1 MFYENFQNL
10 FNQKWNKE
18 PETLI
23 IRSNIMCLK
32 CVQCGSKFPFYPPKN
47 KCEKCGGSLEYTI
60 SSPKN
65 RKINFSGKLRF
76 WRYRSLLPPVQHIVS
91 LGEGGTPLRK
101 AERLAERL
109 GLMELYLKD
118 ETRNSTNSFRDRAA
132 ALLTS
137 NAIDLKHDTLICAT
151 NGNLGASLAA
161 YSAKA
166 GLICHVIVPKFVDV
180 GKLAQMLV
188 YDAVIEEFGETVDDS
203 IRRAEALA
211 DETGWYQ
218 ATAELNPLVIEAQK
232 TIAYEVYEQF
242 DVPDW
247 FIVSMGGG
255 GTIYSIWKGFK
266 ELKQL
271 GITKGLPR
279 MIGVQPEGC
288 APIAK
293 TLLENRPEPTKIAK
307 PFTRA
312 LAVLV
317 TDPLQGE
324 LAIKAIKESK
334 GSTLTVSDS
343 EIFTA
348 ERQIAKLEGMFA
360 EPASSATIAA
370 LKKLIKKRKIS
381 KNDSVA
387 CLITG
392 SGLKA
397 TNVLQALTKK
407 QKTAGIGLEI
417 STKEKILRIISR
429 KDTYG
434 YDLWKKLGK
443 TMTRAAVY
451 QHLNELTEKGLIVG
465 YAKNG
470 KKFFKITQRGKKV
483 LRGIDALKL
492 LF

>member
-1 MFYENFQNL
+1 M
-10 FNQKWNKE
+10 
-18 PETLI
+18 
-23 IRSNIMCLK
+23 SLK
-32 CVQCGSKFPFYPPKN
+32 CVQCSSKSPFYPPKN
-47 KCEKCGGSLEYTI
+47 KCEKCGGSLEYAVDF
-60 SSPKN
+60 PKN
-65 RKINFSGKLRF
+65 RKIKFSGKLRF
-76 WRYRSLLPPVQHIVS
+76 WRYRSLLPPVQHVVS

-109 GLMELYLKD
+109 GLRELYLKD
-118 ETRNSTNSFRDRAA
+118 ETRNPTNSFRDRAA

-203 IRRAEALA
+203 IRKAEALA

-232 TIAYEVYEQF
+232 TIAYEAYEQF
-242 DVPDW
+242 GVPDW

-271 GITKGLPR
+271 GITKGLPK

-293 TLLENRPEPTKIAK
+293 TLLENRSEPTKIAK

-312 LAVLV
+312 LAILV
-317 TDPLQGE
+317 ANPLQGE

-334 GSTLTVSDS
+334 GLTLTVSDS

-360 EPASSATIAA
+360 EPASSATITA
-370 LKKLIKKRKIS
+370 LKKLVKNRKIS

-397 TNVLQALTKK
+397 TDVLQALTKK
-407 QKTAGIGLEI
+407 QKTAVIGLEI
-417 STKEKILRIISR
+417 STKEKILRILSR

-434 YDLWKKLGK
+434 YDMWKKLGK
-443 TMTRAAVY
+443 TMTRAAIY
-451 QHLNELTEKGLIVG
+451 QHLNELSGKGLITG

-470 KKFFKITQRGKKV
+470 RKFFKTTQRGKKV
-483 LRGIDALKL
+483 LRALDDLKVL
-492 LF
+492 L